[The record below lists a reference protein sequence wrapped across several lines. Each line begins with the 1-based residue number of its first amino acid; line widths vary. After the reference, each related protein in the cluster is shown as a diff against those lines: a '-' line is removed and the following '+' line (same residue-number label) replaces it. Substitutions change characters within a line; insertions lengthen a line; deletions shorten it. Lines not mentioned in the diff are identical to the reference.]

1 MDEIERLRAIIA
13 NQPVLEAQLASAKTR
28 LAAFES
34 AFAEGGTLGVLQRIA
49 HDPAVDPNL
58 RCKAAG
64 LAVPFERPKLSMT
77 AAVQPV
83 KLFDILEARKA
94 KGKVALEAPAP
105 LDLDAPTPAT
115 ILGHDGGPDPAA

>member
-1 MDEIERLRAIIA
+1 MEEIERLRAEIA
-13 NQPVLEAQLASAKTR
+13 KQPALRAELASAKAR
-28 LAAFES
+28 LASFES
-34 AFAEGGTLGVLQRIA
+34 AFAEGGTLGVLQRLA

-94 KGKVALEAPAP
+94 KGKVIEQAPAP
-105 LDLDAPTPAT
+105 LDLEAPTPPT
-115 ILGHDGGPDPAA
+115 ILGHDGGPESAA